1 MRLSAP
7 SGTFHASGAALL
19 AGLLLFSVAE
29 TASAERVSV
38 LAGGG
43 AAKPAQPGSPAA
55 ISGAPLLRDPFADL
69 QDEFDEEL
77 PKMEIGSVAPA
88 EMVAPTLPAEAAR
101 EHPGHAAHA
110 AKDRTS
116 PAISKK
122 MAKTCLLALAVAM
135 VVCLVAASTPAPTKE
150 AAPEAVAAA
159 EVQDSHSVDLL
170 WRQWLDEQND
180 IFAKELQSEIFDAVN
195 RQCEEYFKEQEAL
208 QIHVSQV
215 AGSDRDLEYESLMD
229 AASHSARVARDREY
243 ETAMD
248 AAYDSLL
255 DQALAAESAES

>member
-159 EVQDSHSVDLL
+159 E
-170 WRQWLDEQND
+170 
-180 IFAKELQSEIFDAVN
+180 ELQSEIFDAVN